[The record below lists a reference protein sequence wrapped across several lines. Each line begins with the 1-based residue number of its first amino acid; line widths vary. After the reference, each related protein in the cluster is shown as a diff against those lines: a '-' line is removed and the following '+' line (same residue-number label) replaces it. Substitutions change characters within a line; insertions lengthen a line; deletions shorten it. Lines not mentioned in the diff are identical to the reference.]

1 LALID
6 SLLNIVLLFFKDST
20 LVELYL
26 KYADKVVRLMIIMAD
41 TRLNKKPADQ
51 FSLISIFFSLI

>member
-6 SLLNIVLLFFKDST
+6 SLLNIALLFFKDST

-26 KYADKVVRLMIIMAD
+26 KCADKVVRLMIIMAD
-41 TRLNKKPADQ
+41 TRLNKKPADR

>member
-1 LALID
+1 
-6 SLLNIVLLFFKDST
+6 LLFFKDST

-41 TRLNKKPADQ
+41 TRLNKKPADR